1 MMERKKNKTKILDSA
16 FIGSN
21 VALIAPVKIGKESI
35 VGAGSVITK
44 NVKDKSLALT
54 RANQIEVKNYKRK

>member
-1 MMERKKNKTKILDSA
+1 
-16 FIGSN
+16 
-21 VALIAPVKIGKESI
+21 LIAPVKIGKGSI

-54 RANQIEVKNYKRK
+54 RTNQIEIKNYKRK